1 MNPVYGEVAAM
12 DVHKKMLAV
21 VIAIRDAGEGEE
33 LREKFGTTVRELQR
47 LKEWL
52 NACGV
57 EEVVMEST
65 AQYWRPVW
73 TELEG
78 VFGLHLAQ
86 AQSNR
91 APHGRKS
98 DFADASRLLRRF
110 YAQELRLSFVPD
122 PEQRT
127 WRDLTHTRW
136 ELTRSKVALYN
147 HIEIL
152 LERAQ
157 IKLSSVI
164 SDVLGASGR
173 RILQSLA
180 AGVSDPAALASLADR
195 RLRAST
201 EELQDALGGQ
211 LGDEQRFILRIYLQQ
226 LRLFDRQLTVLDSQI
241 AQCLKA
247 QRDAIER
254 LCGIPGVSIDA
265 AHQVIAEMGPDA
277 QAFPSAA
284 QAASW
289 VGVCPG
295 RHESAGQSSSQ
306 ASPFGNRAMRR
317 IITQIA
323 WGAVRTKDSFFQL
336 LFKRCTA
343 RLGVQKAL
351 WAVAHRIV
359 RLIWKILH
367 EKVHY
372 VERGPNLDPL
382 ARERR
387 KRNLLRQLKTLG
399 YAATLSP
406 LPASDPA

>member
-1 MNPVYGEVAAM
+1 MNPVYGEVAAI

-52 NACGV
+52 SACGV

-173 RILQSLA
+173 RILQALA

-211 LGDEQRFILRIYLQQ
+211 LGDEQRFILRIYH
-226 LRLFDRQLTVLDSQI
+226 SS
-241 AQCLKA
+241 
-247 QRDAIER
+247 
-254 LCGIPGVSIDA
+254 CGFSI
-265 AHQVIAEMGPDA
+265 
-277 QAFPSAA
+277 
-284 QAASW
+284 
-289 VGVCPG
+289 
-295 RHESAGQSSSQ
+295 
-306 ASPFGNRAMRR
+306 GN
-317 IITQIA
+317 
-323 WGAVRTKDSFFQL
+323 
-336 LFKRCTA
+336 
-343 RLGVQKAL
+343 
-351 WAVAHRIV
+351 
-359 RLIWKILH
+359 
-367 EKVHY
+367 
-372 VERGPNLDPL
+372 
-382 ARERR
+382 
-387 KRNLLRQLKTLG
+387 
-399 YAATLSP
+399 
-406 LPASDPA
+406 